1 MFQILLKTPGTIF
14 NFKIQIPADTK
25 SKFNIYIIYVCVN
38 THMNIKN
45 HFVYILKLGLSATMT
60 DAPIILTLDSDMFSN
75 DPQTPL
81 RVLCY
86 LLDPSMDSKL
96 EYIQF
101 PQIFDGINKNDI
113 YGGKH
118 KLAYQIQTKGMH
130 GLADPIYVG
139 TGCFFRRR
147 VLFGGPSEIPK
158 LNQDHRA
165 ASESIKSEEVLTM
178 AHHVAG
184 CTYEKETT

>member
-1 MFQILLKTPGTIF
+1 
-14 NFKIQIPADTK
+14 
-25 SKFNIYIIYVCVN
+25 
-38 THMNIKN
+38 
-45 HFVYILKLGLSATMT
+45 MT
-60 DAPIILTLDSDMFSN
+60 DAPIILDSDMFSN

-96 EYIQF
+96 QYIQF
-101 PQIFDGINKNDI
+101 PHIFDGNHGINKNDI

-130 GLADPIYVG
+130 GSAGPIYVG
-139 TGCFFRRR
+139 TGCFLRRR

-158 LNQDHRA
+158 LNQDHPA
-165 ASESIKSEEVLTM
+165 ASESIKSIKSEEDLTM
-178 AHHVAG
+178 AQHVAG
-184 CTYEKETT
+184 CTYGVLGPIY